1 MKEDHL
7 NMLYFDK
14 YLPSE
19 GGGTDL
25 REPSGAFVQNN
36 VTNLFLCA
44 IFSFTESPGIPVN
57 DSKEKM
63 RQGKAIQGRS
73 PLTCQHSGPT
83 LSASNHWLLTA
94 K

>member
-19 GGGTDL
+19 GDGTDL
-25 REPSGAFVQNN
+25 KGPSGAFVQNN
-36 VTNLFLCA
+36 VTNSFLCV
-44 IFSFTESPGIPVN
+44 IFSFTESSGIPFN

-63 RQGKAIQGRS
+63 KQGKSIQG
-73 PLTCQHSGPT
+73 
-83 LSASNHWLLTA
+83 
-94 K
+94 